1 MSEERPEAAPELDV
15 HEVEDGLVIYDL
27 RSERVHYLNETA
39 SLVFVL
45 CTGKHDVARI
55 VELVGEAWK
64 LAEPPAAEVA
74 ACLVQLRDEGLIQ

>member
-1 MSEERPEAAPELDV
+1 MSEELPEAAPDLDV
-15 HEVEDGLVIYDL
+15 HEVEDGFVIYDL

-45 CTGKHDVARI
+45 CTGKHDVTRI
-55 VELVGEAWK
+55 VELVGEAWQ

-74 ACLVQLRDEGLIQ
+74 ACIAQLRDEGLIQ